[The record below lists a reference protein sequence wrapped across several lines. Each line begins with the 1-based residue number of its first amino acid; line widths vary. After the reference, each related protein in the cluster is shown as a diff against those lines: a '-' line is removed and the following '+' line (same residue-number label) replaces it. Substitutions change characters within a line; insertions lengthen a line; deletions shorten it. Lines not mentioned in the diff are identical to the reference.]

1 MEHGFFRAACASPA
15 VTVADCAA
23 NAEAIAALAREAAA
37 NGAQL
42 VVFPELCITAY
53 TCGDLFLQ
61 QTLLDGARD
70 ALATV
75 MRETADLN
83 ALIAVGLPFAHDD
96 ALYNCAALLF
106 RGSAVALIPKSYIP
120 TYSEFYERR
129 HFAPAQPG
137 EIQTVYVDAA
147 NPRVPFGTDILIADR
162 ANPLFVLGAE
172 LCEDAWVPLSP
183 SARAALAGAT
193 VIANLSASN
202 EIIGK
207 ADYRRMLVAG
217 QSAKLAAAYLYA
229 DCGSGESSTDL
240 VFAAHNLLAE
250 NGTILAESALFSHG
264 ITYAD
269 FDLERLAQ
277 ERRRMTTFADCRRN
291 EARDFTT
298 VTIDSTGAARAADKT
313 PALLRAIA
321 PRPFVPESTT
331 DRAERC
337 RAVIALQA
345 QGLAKRLRHL
355 GCRCA
360 VIGLSGGLDST
371 LALLVTARA
380 FALCGLPPSHVRA
393 VTMPCFGTTDRTL
406 RNARELAA
414 QTGATLMEIP
424 IAAAV
429 RQHFRDIGQ
438 DEDVHDVTYENAQ
451 ARERTQVLMDIAN
464 MEGGIVIGTG
474 DLSEL
479 ALGWATYNGDHIS
492 MYGVNASV
500 PKTLVRHLVAWLA
513 DEADGTNPALAAVLR
528 GILDTPVSPEL
539 LPPDGA
545 DIAQKTE
552 ELVGPYELHDF
563 FLYYALRFGF
573 SPAKIFYLAEQAF
586 IVQPAARGE
595 AAAYRKADIRKWL
608 ASFYR
613 RFFAQQFKRS
623 CLPDGAKVGTV
634 SLSPRG
640 DWRMPSDASARL
652 WLAQAEAL
660 EC

>member
-42 VVFPELCITAY
+42 VVFPELCLTAY

-120 TYSEFYERR
+120 TYGEFYERR

-162 ANPLFVLGAE
+162 ANPLFVLGTE

-298 VTIDSTGAARAADKT
+298 VTIDSTGAERAADKS

-464 MEGGIVIGTG
+464 KEGGIVIGTG

-608 ASFYR
+608 VSFYR

>member
-120 TYSEFYERR
+120 TYGEFYERR

-162 ANPLFVLGAE
+162 ANPLFVLGTE

-298 VTIDSTGAARAADKT
+298 VTIDSTGADRAADKS

-464 MEGGIVIGTG
+464 KEGGIVIGTG

-573 SPAKIFYLAEQAF
+573 SPAKIFFLAEQAF

-608 ASFYR
+608 VSFYR

>member
-96 ALYNCAALLF
+96 ALFNCAALLF

-120 TYSEFYERR
+120 TYGEFYERR

-137 EIQTVYVDAA
+137 EIQSVYVDAA

-172 LCEDAWVPLSP
+172 LCEDVWVPLSP
-183 SARAALAGAT
+183 SAHAALAGAT

-291 EARDFTT
+291 EARGFTT
-298 VTIDSTGAARAADKT
+298 VTIDSTGAERAADKT

-464 MEGGIVIGTG
+464 KEGGIVIGTG

-492 MYGVNASV
+492 MYGVNASI

>member
-15 VTVADCAA
+15 VTVADCDA
-23 NAEAIAALAREAAA
+23 NAAAIVALAKEAAA
-37 NGAQL
+37 AGARL

-61 QTLLDGARD
+61 RTLLDGATD
-70 ALATV
+70 ALKTI
-75 MRETADLN
+75 MRETADTD
-83 ALIAVGLPFAHDD
+83 ALVLVGLPFMHRG

-106 RGSAVALIPKSYIP
+106 RGNVIALVPKSYIP
-120 TYSEFYERR
+120 AYGEFYERR
-129 HFAPAQPG
+129 HFTPAAQEVQQVHIDG
-137 EIQTVYVDAA
+137 ENAH
-147 NPRVPFGTDILIADR
+147 VPFGTNILIADK
-162 ANPLFVLGAE
+162 ANPLFVLGTE
-172 LCEDAWVPLSP
+172 ICEDLWVPLPP
-183 SARAALAGAT
+183 SVHAALAGAT

-202 EIIGK
+202 EVIGK
-207 ADYRRMLVAG
+207 ADYRRMLVAS
-217 QSAKLAAAYLYA
+217 QSARLAAAYLYA
-229 DCGSGESSTDL
+229 DSGSDESTTDL

-250 NGTILAESALFSHG
+250 NGTVLAESTLFSQG

-277 ERRRMTTFADCRRN
+277 ERKRMTTFADCGRN
-291 EARDFTT
+291 EPHDFVT
-298 VTIDSTGAARAADKT
+298 VTIDSSGTKKAADT
-313 PALLRAIA
+313 AQVLLRTVA
-321 PRPFVPESTT
+321 PRPFVPDDTAC
-331 DRAERC
+331 RAERC

-355 GCRCA
+355 NCRCA

-371 LALLVTARA
+371 LALLVTVRA
-380 FALCGLPPSHVRA
+380 FERCGLAPSLIRA
-393 VTMPCFGTTDRTL
+393 VTMPCFGTTDRTY
-406 RNARELAA
+406 RNARTLA
-414 QTGATLMEIP
+414 TEIGAALMEIP
-424 IAAAV
+424 IADAV
-429 RQHFRDIGQ
+429 RQHFKDIGH
-438 DEDVHDVTYENAQ
+438 DENVHDITYENCQ
-451 ARERTQVLMDIAN
+451 ARERTQVLMDVAN
-464 MEGGIVIGTG
+464 AYNGIVIGTG

-479 ALGWATYNGDHIS
+479 ALGWATYNGDHMS

-500 PKTLVRHLVAWLA
+500 PKTLVRHLVTSFA
-513 DEADGTNPALAAVLR
+513 DEAETHARPALAAVLR
-528 GILDTPVSPEL
+528 NILDTPVSPEL
-539 LPPDGA
+539 LPPDGT

-573 SPAKIFYLAEQAF
+573 SPAKIFFLAEQAF
-586 IVQPAARGE
+586 ITQPESRGE
-595 AAAYRKADIRKWL
+595 KPPYDKAAIKTWL
-608 ASFYR
+608 VSFYR

-652 WLAQAEAL
+652 WLKQAEAL

>member
-61 QTLLDGARD
+61 QTLLDGATD

-120 TYSEFYERR
+120 TYGEFYERR

-137 EIQTVYVDAA
+137 EIQTVYVDTA

-162 ANPLFVLGAE
+162 VNPLFVLGAE

-183 SARAALAGAT
+183 SVRAALAGAT

-298 VTIDSTGAARAADKT
+298 VTIDSTGAERAADKT

-355 GCRCA
+355 DCRCA

-464 MEGGIVIGTG
+464 KEGGIVIGTG

>member
-23 NAEAIAALAREAAA
+23 NAEAIAALAREAAT

-120 TYSEFYERR
+120 TYGEFYERR
-129 HFAPAQPG
+129 HFSPAQPG

-162 ANPLFVLGAE
+162 ANPLFVLGTE

-183 SARAALAGAT
+183 SAHAALAGAT

-298 VTIDSTGAARAADKT
+298 VTIDSTGAERAADKT

-380 FALCGLPPSHVRA
+380 FALCDLPPSHVRA

-464 MEGGIVIGTG
+464 KEGGIVIGTG

-586 IVQPAARGE
+586 IVQPAERGD

>member
-120 TYSEFYERR
+120 TYGEFYERR

-162 ANPLFVLGAE
+162 ANPLFVLGTE

-183 SARAALAGAT
+183 SAHAALAGAT

-298 VTIDSTGAARAADKT
+298 VTIDSTGAERAADKT

-464 MEGGIVIGTG
+464 KEGGIVIGTG

-573 SPAKIFYLAEQAF
+573 SPSKIFFLAEQAF

>member
-42 VVFPELCITAY
+42 VVFPELCLTAY

-120 TYSEFYERR
+120 TYGEFYERR

-183 SARAALAGAT
+183 SAHAALAGAT

-298 VTIDSTGAARAADKT
+298 VTIDSTGAERAADKT

-464 MEGGIVIGTG
+464 KEGGIVIGTG

>member
-162 ANPLFVLGAE
+162 ANPLFVLGTE

-183 SARAALAGAT
+183 SAHATLAGAT

-202 EIIGK
+202 EVIGK

-291 EARDFTT
+291 EARAFTT
-298 VTIDSTGAARAADKT
+298 VTIDSTGAERAADKT

-464 MEGGIVIGTG
+464 KEGGIVIGTG

>member
-23 NAEAIAALAREAAA
+23 NAEAIAALAREAAT

-120 TYSEFYERR
+120 TYGEFYERR

-162 ANPLFVLGAE
+162 ANPLFVLGTE

-183 SARAALAGAT
+183 SAHAALAGAT

-291 EARDFTT
+291 EARAFTT
-298 VTIDSTGAARAADKT
+298 VTIDSTGAERAANKT

-464 MEGGIVIGTG
+464 KEGGIVIGTG

-608 ASFYR
+608 VSFYR